1 MVLKGRLTLDVRILA
16 LAATL
21 PLAACA
27 ASEAP
32 AETAPPPPAEAVC
45 SPDAVQSLI
54 GRTATADVGAQLLK
68 GSGART
74 LRWVPPRTA
83 VTMDFRP
90 DRLTVSYDDAL
101 KIERISCG

>member
-1 MVLKGRLTLDVRILA
+1 MDIRILA
-16 LAATL
+16 LAAAL

-32 AETAPPPPAEAVC
+32 AETAPPSPSAEAVC
-45 SPDAVQSLI
+45 NADAVQSLV
-54 GRTATADVGAQLLK
+54 GQTATADVGAQLLK

-101 KIERISCG
+101 KIERVSCG